1 MVDHVPDT
9 TVVLGRILN
18 DRHGTRSKAVLNEI
32 LNVRIRI
39 LFEVYLEAQSVI
51 EKKAELV
58 LSYVKNAFSEVAAGK
73 GVSPTELTWDD
84 VPSILKKARSSAHTM
99 NDGFFNSLEEFMDFA
114 KSMVLHPYR
123 SLPSVYQKMIETN
136 KDKIMS
142 TFGVDKLEHI
152 LVSEETFEE
161 DEIRNETESFL
172 KKMNP
177 GFSQQNRSR
186 DLRIVCQL
194 IACSKR
200 AHGSTFNFIVI
211 DKQLLDEM
219 PFIIRSTKERFE
231 TRIGKITVQSA

>member
-9 TVVLGRILN
+9 TVVLGGILN
-18 DRHGTRSKAVLNEI
+18 DRHGTRSRAVLNEI
-32 LNVRIRI
+32 PNVRIRI

-58 LSYVKNAFSEVAAGK
+58 LNYVKNAFSDVAASK
-73 GVSPTELTWDD
+73 GVPPTELTWDD

-114 KSMVLHPYR
+114 KSMVLQPYR
-123 SLPSVYQKMIETN
+123 SLPSVYQKIIETN
-136 KDKIMS
+136 KDKIKS
-142 TFGVDKLEHI
+142 TFGVDKIEHI
-152 LVSEETFEE
+152 LVSEETVEE

-172 KKMNP
+172 KQMDP
-177 GFSQQNRSR
+177 VFSQKNRSR

-211 DKQLLDEM
+211 DKQLQDEM
-219 PFIIRSTKERFE
+219 PFVIRSTKERFE
-231 TRIGKITVQSA
+231 TRIGNITLQRA